1 MESLYLLFVL
11 FFIVLLVFPF
21 TFTLKF
27 AYDVKNNC
35 GAISLGLF
43 FNFFVAKLKRKGT
56 EILLITQ
63 KRNTNVN
70 LEVGEKQL
78 KFVKH
83 FKEEIQN
90 KVKIRK
96 VNVYSKLGS
105 ENPFVASMFSSTFS
119 IAVSIFLSR
128 LKIKQPTGSFVYRPT
143 TIFSEGFCAAAVTAK
158 VAVSLFDVL
167 FSFIMAVLKTRK
179 DRKQEESFKNV

>member
-1 MESLYLLFVL
+1 MESLYLLFVIL
-11 FFIVLLVFPF
+11 VIVFLIFPF

-63 KRNTNVN
+63 KKNSNVN

-96 VNVYSKLGS
+96 VNIYSKLGAQ
-105 ENPFVASMFSSTFS
+105 NPFVASIFSSSFT
-119 IAVSIFLSR
+119 IAVSILLSR
-128 LKIKQPTGSFVYRPT
+128 LKNKQPTGSFVYRPT
-143 TIFSEGFCAAAVTAK
+143 TSFSSDFFAAAATAK

-167 FSFIMAVLKTRK
+167 FSFLMAILKTRN
-179 DRKQEESFKNV
+179 DRKEEESFKNV